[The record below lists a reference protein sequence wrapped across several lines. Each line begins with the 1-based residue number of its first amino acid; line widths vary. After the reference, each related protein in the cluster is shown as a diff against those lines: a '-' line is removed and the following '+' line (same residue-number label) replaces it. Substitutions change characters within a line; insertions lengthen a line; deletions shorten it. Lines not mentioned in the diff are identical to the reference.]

1 MNIAAIVA
9 FSLNAIPPHQVE
21 APTTRGYWYLT
32 LMGGQTQ
39 KILGSSEIRING
51 GLDLGYGRFDPR
63 LKLGTIPAEFV
74 IEAYTYRTEL
84 QSAPAASPGQTSN
97 YGALAVTRYRWP
109 MEKAGNGMYVDLGFG
124 VQFVNRPTF
133 NLQSNLNTT
142 PMVGI
147 GGVFRSGKHEILL
160 GLRLLHVSNGG
171 RVKPNRG
178 DNILFLTFT
187 VRFSI

>member
-1 MNIAAIVA
+1 MNLAVPVA
-9 FSLNAIPPHQVE
+9 SLLKTIPHQQVE
-21 APTTRGYWYLT
+21 AAPSKSYWYLT
-32 LMGGQTQ
+32 FMGGQTQ
-39 KILGSSEIRING
+39 KILGSSEIRITG
-51 GLDLGYGRFDPR
+51 GIDLGYGWFDPR
-63 LKLGTIPAEFV
+63 LKLGTIPAELV
-74 IEAYTYRTEL
+74 LEAYTYRTEL

-133 NLQSNLNTT
+133 NLQANLNTT

-178 DNILFLTFT
+178 DNILFVTFT
-187 VRFSI
+187 IRFSI